1 MKFHNL
7 PLEGAFLIDLE
18 KFEDERGFFS
28 RLFCKRE
35 FESLNLDSKI
45 VQINDSFNVNKFTLR
60 GIHYQMPPMEETKIV
75 RCVQGSVWD
84 LIIDLRP
91 NSDTFGEWHGEELS
105 ANNRK
110 SIYIPK
116 GFGHGFMTLEANTE
130 IIYFHSEYYSSKDER
145 IIRWDDS
152 FFKINWPHT
161 PSKISFRDKEAVDFN
176 KENYIK

>member
-7 PLEGAFLIDLE
+7 PLEGAFLIELE

-60 GIHYQMPPMEETKIV
+60 GIHYQIPPMEETKIV
-75 RCVQGSVWD
+75 RCMQGSVWD

-91 NSDTFGEWHGEELS
+91 NSRTFKNSPNLFQ
-105 ANNRK
+105 N
-110 SIYIPK
+110 I
-116 GFGHGFMTLEANTE
+116 
-130 IIYFHSEYYSSKDER
+130 
-145 IIRWDDS
+145 
-152 FFKINWPHT
+152 
-161 PSKISFRDKEAVDFN
+161 
-176 KENYIK
+176 